1 MPIEQYKI
9 FPGWNNAA
17 SLVNV
22 ESITPSPAP
31 TKYLNDIANGNFD
44 SNTSYVVHSTPIS
57 ENRIFTPGGSIQ
69 NGYTRQDWLFALI
82 SDDALKYWRANYVG
96 LFTIATK
103 SHDVYD
109 TYVNWNCIVEKPF
122 VTIEQRFFEC
132 DVFWYENVVVPLYLV
147 GAAS

>member
-44 SNTSYVVHSTPIS
+44 ANTSYVVSGTPIS
-57 ENRIFTPGGSIQ
+57 ENRIMTPGGGIQ
-69 NGYTRQDWLFALI
+69 NGYTNQQWIFALI
-82 SDDALKYWRANYVG
+82 SDDALKYWRATYTG
-96 LFTIATK
+96 LMTIATK
-103 SHDVYD
+103 MDDAYDVYSN
-109 TYVNWNCIVEKPF
+109 VNAILEKPF
-122 VTIEQRFFEC
+122 ATIDQRFHECGVWWFEQ
-132 DVFWYENVVVPLYLV
+132 VSVPVYIV